1 MTRDFRWPGGTME
14 KGTAFS
20 TMVEENLFLPVG
32 SAGRNNPE
40 RALKHA
46 GELAEVA
53 GRYDGIAFAL
63 KISG

>member
-1 MTRDFRWPGGTME
+1 ME

-20 TMVEENLFLPVG
+20 IMVEENPFLRVG